1 MRKFSGYVFKKFLHL
16 IFLLIFIIGI
26 DSLKERVLSQ
36 EAGLLKL
43 KYYSLANENISNSN
57 DTLQIK
63 SPIGAAIRSL
73 LIPGL
78 GQIYNGK
85 KVKAVLAAAGE
96 GVLIYSIYNENKKF
110 NDTNDVKY
118 RERRNT
124 FQWWFVFV
132 LGISAVDAYVDAYLD
147 RFNENMNISLTNFN
161 NEYLFFNL
169 SVRF

>member
-1 MRKFSGYVFKKFLHL
+1 MTKFSGYVFKKFLYL
-16 IFLLIFIIGI
+16 VFLLIFITAI

-36 EAGLLKL
+36 EADLLKVKSYFL
-43 KYYSLANENISNSN
+43 TNENISNSN

-85 KVKAVLAAAGE
+85 KMKAVLAAGGE
-96 GVLIYSIYNENKKF
+96 GILIYSIYNENKKF
-110 NDTNDVKY
+110 NDTKDVKY

-124 FQWWFVFV
+124 LQWWFVFV

-147 RFNENMNISLTNFN
+147 RFNENMNISITNLDS
-161 NEYLFFNL
+161 EYVFFSLF
-169 SVRF
+169 VRF